1 MGEQRKMRDERIKG
15 VQESG
20 KPFVA
25 MSASSDDTKG
35 LESMPDPILNDKSDW
50 RTKATMAPTMAP
62 TMDARRFELD
72 GPTWNDGWE
81 RVDPTGLGGV
91 VPGSYSKS
99 LPWAMG
105 QDSGKE
111 LRAPFGGI
119 PTWSEVGLAAGR
131 GDMDAAAKSS
141 PGGVLTQGGFQTL
154 SLLNPAF
161 GPGQAEGQAAP
172 AGERLGPEAARTYS
186 DSVLKYRQWLEQNHP
201 AVYGSYF
208 GSKSPADF
216 QQAPFFDVKEYGG
229 PGMAGFHSSK
239 DPGAV
244 NVNMVDAVPRLAS
257 TRDFTAKT
265 PVGELPRMALAMDDR
280 AYANAYLRG
289 QSGRDP
295 ADPANGSLAGNLTNA
310 AHGYNLFKTVAGHE
324 GSHATDAGGLPTE
337 LVDPAVDP
345 MGLSRGARRALD
357 HGAGL
362 RENAYGTKDPRSNYI
377 GRLTE
382 QLAFL
387 RGYAKDYTRGGYTP
401 EGRLADPRL
410 RQDFEPGEAVGADM
424 LDQLT
429 RRSAPLELDY
439 ENRADKAN
447 KTVKAIEAIYGAGA
461 ADKYKE
467 LLAQAEA
474 AGRTQDSPRP
484 PPGADFA
491 ASVSADLRR
500 HADMGAA
507 ARERAALTNQA
518 SEEAARILG
527 APGSALPDDVG
538 KDVFM
543 NSTLPSIKK
552 GSAIKIKMPDGT
564 TKEMPYKQY
573 LELLLPALGK
583 NERKTNTSPA

>member
-1 MGEQRKMRDERIKG
+1 
-15 VQESG
+15 
-20 KPFVA
+20 
-25 MSASSDDTKG
+25 
-35 LESMPDPILNDKSDW
+35 
-50 RTKATMAPTMAP
+50 
-62 TMDARRFELD
+62 
-72 GPTWNDGWE
+72 
-81 RVDPTGLGGV
+81 
-91 VPGSYSKS
+91 
-99 LPWAMG
+99 
-105 QDSGKE
+105 
-111 LRAPFGGI
+111 
-119 PTWSEVGLAAGR
+119 
-131 GDMDAAAKSS
+131 
-141 PGGVLTQGGFQTL
+141 
-154 SLLNPAF
+154 
-161 GPGQAEGQAAP
+161 
-172 AGERLGPEAARTYS
+172 
-186 DSVLKYRQWLEQNHP
+186 LKYRQWLEQNHP

-216 QQAPFFDVKEYGG
+216 QRAPFFDVKEYGG

-244 NVNMVDAVPRLAS
+244 NINMVDAVPRLAS
-257 TRDFTAKT
+257 TQNFTAKT

-289 QSGRDP
+289 QSGLDP
-295 ADPANGSLAGNLTNA
+295 ADPANGSLASNLTNA

-324 GSHATDAGGLPTE
+324 GSHATDAGGFPTE

-345 MGLSRGARRALD
+345 MGLSRGTRRALD
-357 HGAGL
+357 HGVGL
-362 RENAYGTKDPRSNYI
+362 RENVYGTKDPRSNYI
-377 GRLTE
+377 GKLTE

-410 RQDFEPGEAVGADM
+410 RQEFEPGAATGADM

-429 RRSAPLELDY
+429 RRSAPLNLNY
-439 ENRADKAN
+439 EASPGEGN
-447 KTVKAIEAIYGAGA
+447 KTVKAIEAIYGAGS
-461 ADKYKE
+461 ADKYKA

-474 AGRTQDSPRP
+474 AGRAPDSRP

-491 ASVSADLRR
+491 TGLAASLNR
-500 HADMGAA
+500 HADYGAA
-507 ARERAALTNQA
+507 ARRRAALINQA

-543 NSTLPSIKK
+543 NSTLPSVKK

-583 NERKTNTSPA
+583 NERKTNTSHA